1 MINRQSLKNVSGH
14 FFPNIGTP
22 LLVAVLLIAPV
33 VVLADG
39 SGHSHNEAKE
49 AGSMAEATSFGKP
62 GKASAVTRTIEIS
75 MGDDMRFKP
84 DKLDIRQGEIIRF
97 KLKNTGTMPHEMVLG
112 TADEIREHAEM
123 MKQMPDMQ
131 HSDANMIRVQPGQSG
146 EIIWDFDLAG
156 DFQFACLIPGHR
168 EAGMTGAIHVTES
181 AE

>member
-1 MINRQSLKNVSGH
+1 MNQCKPLKNTVHCSTFRCGAH
-14 FFPNIGTP
+14 
-22 LLVAVLLIAPV
+22 LLVAVLLVGPMI
-33 VVLADG
+33 VLADG
-39 SGHSHNEAKE
+39 AGHAHEAGME
-49 AGSMAEATSFGKP
+49 SGSMAEETNFGKP
-62 GKASAVTRTIEIS
+62 GNASAVTQTIEVS

-84 DKLDIRQGEIIRF
+84 DNISIMQGETIRF

-123 MKQMPDMQ
+123 MKQMPGMQ
-131 HSDANMIRVQPGQSG
+131 HSDPSMVRVQPGQSG

-181 AE
+181 AK

>member
-1 MINRQSLKNVSGH
+1 MKTIRKTALTFCMALAAG
-14 FFPNIGTP
+14 
-22 LLVAVLLIAPV
+22 LISN
-33 VVLADG
+33 LTWADG
-39 SGHSHNEAKE
+39 EGHSHHASMN
-49 AGSMAEATSFGKP
+49 AGLMSEESNFGRP
-62 GKASAVTRTIEIS
+62 GKASAVTRTIDIS

-84 DKLDIRQGEIIRF
+84 DRVDIKQGEIIRF

-123 MKQMPDMQ
+123 MKKMPGMQ
-131 HSDANMIRVQPGQSG
+131 HSDPSMVRVQSGQSG

-181 AE
+181 SQ